1 METDDRDRDY
11 EGLKGLSEEYLRE
24 QLDRCSTD
32 QLVARAR
39 RFMTIFFLLPSY
51 VIL

>member
-1 METDDRDRDY
+1 MEVDDGDQDY
-11 EGLKGLSEEYLRE
+11 EGLNGLSEKYLRE

-39 RFMTIFFLLPSY
+39 RLVSDTTAFEI
-51 VIL
+51 IL